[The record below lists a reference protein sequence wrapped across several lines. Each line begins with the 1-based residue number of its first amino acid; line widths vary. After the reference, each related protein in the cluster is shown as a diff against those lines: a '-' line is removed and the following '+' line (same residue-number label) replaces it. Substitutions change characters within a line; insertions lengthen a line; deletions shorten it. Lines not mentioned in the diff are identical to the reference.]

1 MQPAV
6 DHLPLVQLHLHHA
19 TGTAV
24 VVFPREQ
31 GGTENTVKA
40 GEESKPGPIVP
51 ETKELIWGAGSFVV
65 FALLMRFVLFPKVKR
80 GMDARYNGI
89 RNDHE
94 QADANRAAAKA
105 EVADYNTQ
113 VAAIRAEAARA
124 VDAAR
129 HTVEAERQTRITA
142 LNARLNEQ
150 RATAVAEAEAARQAA
165 KGQIHAAVSAVAGR
179 AGQLATGQVPSA
191 DVVDRVVSEVM
202 AR

>member
-1 MQPAV
+1 MHPAV
-6 DHLPLVQLHLHHA
+6 DHLPFVQLHLNHA

-24 VVFPREQ
+24 VVFPRE
-31 GGTENTVKA
+31 GEGTENTVKA

-65 FALLMRFVLFPKVKR
+65 FALLMRFVLFPKLKR
-80 GMDARYNGI
+80 GMDSRYDGI

-94 QADANRAAAKA
+94 QADATRAAAKA

-113 VAAIRAEAARA
+113 VAAIRAEAART
-124 VDAAR
+124 VDTAR
-129 HTVEAERQTRITA
+129 QTVEAERQTKITA

-150 RATAVAEAEAARQAA
+150 RAVAVREADSAREAA

-179 AGQLATGQVPSA
+179 AGELATGQAPSPA
-191 DVVDRVVSEVM
+191 VLDRVVAEVM